1 MRHGKKVNHLSRK
14 KAHRVAM
21 LSNMAASLFLHKR
34 INTTLAKAKALRLF
48 AEPLVTKAK
57 ANTTH
62 ARRIVYSYMEDKAAI
77 QELFGVIREKVG
89 DRPGGYVRVIRTG
102 IRQGDGAETAM
113 IELVDFNMDYTGG
126 STAKTAAAQKRK
138 TRRGKAKSATAEKS
152 ASPKAKA
159 KAGATTDDV
168 NAEGQVEAEETTEG
182 KTESEE
188 KNEE

>member
-1 MRHGKKVNHLSRK
+1 MRHGKKINHLSRK

-62 ARRIVYSYMEDKAAI
+62 ARRTVYSYMEDKVAI

-102 IRQGDGAETAM
+102 VRPGDGAETAM
-113 IELVDFNMDYTGG
+113 IELVDFNTDYTGG
-126 STAKTAAAQKRK
+126 STTKTAVAQKRK
-138 TRRGKAKSATAEKS
+138 TRRGKVKTVAAEKS
-152 ASPKAKA
+152 TSAK
-159 KAGATTDDV
+159 T
-168 NAEGQVEAEETTEG
+168 EETTE
-182 KTESEE
+182 TEPQ
-188 KNEE
+188 NEE

>member
-1 MRHGKKVNHLSRK
+1 
-14 KAHRVAM
+14 
-21 LSNMAASLFLHKR
+21 MAASLFLHKR

-62 ARRIVYSYMEDKAAI
+62 ARRTVYSYMEDKVAI

-102 IRQGDGAETAM
+102 VRPGDGAETAM
-113 IELVDFNMDYTGG
+113 IELVDFNTDYAGG
-126 STAKTAAAQKRK
+126 STTKTAAAQKRK
-138 TRRGKAKSATAEKS
+138 TRRGKAKTVTAEKS
-152 ASPKAKA
+152 ASPKAEA
-159 KAGATTDDV
+159 KT
-168 NAEGQVEAEETTEG
+168 EEIAEETTEANA
-182 KTESEE
+182 ESEE